1 MVTKMEI
8 WAHRG
13 ASAYAPENTMEAFR
27 LAIAMEADGIELDV
41 QLSKDGVPVIIHDE
55 TLKRLSGASGY
66 VKDRTLKELG
76 EIMPIPT
83 LWEVLELLQPTR
95 LNLNIELK
103 TGRVFYP
110 NIEQKVLELVKKY
123 SMKGRVWYSS
133 FNHYTIKK
141 ILELCPD
148 AKTGLLYSDGIY
160 EPVQYAKGLGAAA
173 LHPSVINLQYPEYKD
188 KCAEWNIRIHPWT
201 ADSLPDIKKCVQSGA
216 DAVITNYPDIARLVT
231 KRYADNS
238 YPFDNPFKMQP
249 NRSVILFGAGEY
261 GQRFLHEFAGQC
273 KTELILDND
282 KEKWGGLLK
291 GVRIV
296 PPDLQ
301 LLESYIR
308 ENTCVI
314 VAGRFYVQMIKQ
326 LMNLGI
332 GNYYIYDE
340 TNDWM

>member
-173 LHPSVINLQYPEYKD
+173 LHPSVINLQ
-188 KCAEWNIRIHPWT
+188 I
-201 ADSLPDIKKCVQSGA
+201 
-216 DAVITNYPDIARLVT
+216 
-231 KRYADNS
+231 
-238 YPFDNPFKMQP
+238 
-249 NRSVILFGAGEY
+249 
-261 GQRFLHEFAGQC
+261 
-273 KTELILDND
+273 
-282 KEKWGGLLK
+282 
-291 GVRIV
+291 
-296 PPDLQ
+296 
-301 LLESYIR
+301 
-308 ENTCVI
+308 
-314 VAGRFYVQMIKQ
+314 GRAHV
-326 LMNLGI
+326 
-332 GNYYIYDE
+332 
-340 TNDWM
+340 